1 MSKWESAEEFKS
13 FIDERGIS
21 NIKVSILLGRS
32 RDTVQKW
39 LRAERVPVGV
49 LDTLRG
55 MDLTAYRF
63 DRDFAVPME
72 MDGMSRD
79 EFCALTGVAAS
90 ELEKWKSDGFV
101 PKWAV
106 VILRQQ
112 RELKRLVKNEA
123 KCSAGDKSVSS
134 SGKIES
140 GE

>member
-55 MDLTAYRF
+55 MDLTTYRF

-72 MDGMSRD
+72 MDGMS
-79 EFCALTGVAAS
+79 
-90 ELEKWKSDGFV
+90 
-101 PKWAV
+101 
-106 VILRQQ
+106 
-112 RELKRLVKNEA
+112 
-123 KCSAGDKSVSS
+123 
-134 SGKIES
+134 
-140 GE
+140 